1 MKSIKAVCSCLLL
14 LLLFSPIAPALSI
27 VVKEE
32 PPYAGKNM
40 PGNGLSMEIVQ
51 KALQLAGYETKLVFE
66 TWPRAYEGAAI
77 GIYDVVGSIWYTEKR
92 TRDFA
97 FSEPYLL
104 HEIKFIKRKSE
115 RDIKFTRMDDLDG
128 LIIGT
133 LKDYAYQD
141 AFLQSRQF
149 IRLQQNYLLQN
160 LLLLTQGKIDLA
172 LGDVRK
178 IDHELRQ
185 YMKGSIKDLEIL
197 PTPLIIR
204 GAHIAVSKGNPKH
217 EEIIAGFNK
226 ALATMKA
233 DGSYQ
238 EIFSRHGY

>member
-1 MKSIKAVCSCLLL
+1 MNLVKGICCSFLL
-14 LLLFSPIAPALSI
+14 LLLFSPIASALNI

-32 PPYAGKNM
+32 PPYAGKTL

-51 KALQLAGYETKLVFE
+51 KALQMAGYKTELVFE
-66 TWPRAYEGAAI
+66 TWPRAYEGASI

-92 TRDFA
+92 THDFA

-104 HEIKFIKRKSE
+104 HEIKFIKRKSAQ
-115 RDIKFTRMDDLDG
+115 DIKFTRLDDLDG

-133 LKDYAYQD
+133 LKGYAYQD

-178 IDHELRQ
+178 IDYELQQ

-197 PTPLIIR
+197 PTALIIR
-204 GAHIAVSKGNPKH
+204 GAHIAVSKDNPKH
-217 EEIIAGFNK
+217 EEIIAGFNR
-226 ALATMKA
+226 ALAMMKA

>member
-1 MKSIKAVCSCLLL
+1 MKLVKGICCGFLL
-14 LLLFSPIAPALSI
+14 LLLFPPIAPALSI

-32 PPYAGKNM
+32 PPYAGKNL
-40 PGNGLSMEIVQ
+40 PGKGLSMEIVQ
-51 KALQLAGYETKLVFE
+51 KALQLAGYETELVFE
-66 TWPRAYEGAAI
+66 SWPRAYEGASI
-77 GIYDVVGSIWYTEKR
+77 GIYDVVGSIWYSEKR

-104 HEIKFIKRKSE
+104 HEIKFIKRKSA
-115 RDIKFTRMDDLDG
+115 RDIKFTRLDDLDG

-133 LKDYAYQD
+133 LKGYAYQD

-178 IDHELRQ
+178 IHFDLQQ
-185 YMKGSIKDLEIL
+185 YMKGSIKNLEIL
-197 PTPLIIR
+197 PTALIIR
-204 GAHIAVSKGNPKH
+204 GAHIAVSKDNPKH
-217 EEIIAGFNK
+217 EEIIAGFNR
-226 ALATMKA
+226 ALAMMKA

-238 EIFSRHGY
+238 AIFSRHGY

>member
-1 MKSIKAVCSCLLL
+1 MNSAKGFCSGLLL
-14 LLLFSPIAPALSI
+14 LLLFSPIASALSI

-32 PPYAGKNM
+32 APYAGKNL

-51 KALQLAGYETKLVFE
+51 KALQLAGYETDLVFE
-66 TWPRAYEGAAI
+66 TWPRAYEGASI

-92 TRDFA
+92 ARTFA

-104 HEIKFIKRKSE
+104 HEIKFIKRRSKPE
-115 RDIKFTRMDDLDG
+115 IQFTGMEDLDG

-133 LKDYAYQD
+133 LKGYAYQD

-149 IRLQQNYLLQN
+149 IRVQQNYLLQN
-160 LLLLTQGKIDLA
+160 LLLLMQGKIDLA

-178 IDHELRQ
+178 IDQELQQ

-197 PTPLIIR
+197 PTALIIR
-204 GAHIAVSKGNPKH
+204 GAHIAVSKDNPRH
-217 EEIIAGFNK
+217 EEIIAGLNR
-226 ALATMKA
+226 ALAKMKA

-238 EIFSRHGY
+238 EIFRRHGY